1 MRIVEDAPEQTKG
14 KALVRTVEGDAGLE
28 ARLRQEI
35 EDAFGARVD
44 LEQGWLED
52 LRQYA
57 AVPKNP
63 ARSVV
68 GIENAPNIEIA
79 LGALAADAVYAQFL
93 DLIFNVEPVVTVR
106 PVGKTGED
114 RKDADALQRRVNLG
128 VANEWNFR
136 PAVENV
142 ALDWTQLGTGVFYV
156 PHVKQIQK
164 TDVRRVKFS
173 GPRIKPWPVEDL
185 IVAAGSTEDVQTLP
199 WIGLRSWLTTSDL
212 KAQGKEGKWDTA
224 GFQPTGNRGWVRSQR
239 ETLGRTRA
247 AANVTQLFEVIHVWI
262 HHDYDGDGEDE
273 DLYAVF
279 DRSSGRLGFVGY
291 HSYDSRAISIAR
303 YQLRAFLIYGAGIL
317 EMTRPYQDAV
327 TEMWCDALLNV
338 RLSNAKIWKAKEGV
352 IDDGLT
358 MWANKVV
365 HMPDPEHDLI
375 AAEMSGPAPSV
386 AQYIGMTLSM
396 AERRVGVNEM
406 SLPRPSQVLGARTPG
421 ITAISLLQQVN
432 RRFTPAFDQM
442 RLAAAE
448 AVKQCCYREQER
460 VLAGDQDQSAF
471 LKKLLGEDDAARV
484 IRLYRDPDFC
494 GAMKVELTAS
504 SASANKAQDRQ
515 DAVMLVNVLGG
526 YYQRVL
532 ELVQIA
538 ANPQVPEPVA
548 DVARKIANAG
558 GEIIARTLR
567 TFDQVRDV
575 DTFVINV
582 DQELDAVKDTMS
594 AQGLMG
600 LMQLLTSSSAPGG
613 PAGAGAV
620 PEVTPPAGQ
629 GT

>member
-1 MRIVEDAPEQTKG
+1 MRFVEEVT
-14 KALVRTVEGDAGLE
+14 DAGKPLERTTERDALLE
-28 ARLRQEI
+28 AYIREEL
-35 EDAFGARVD
+35 EDAFGGRID
-44 LEQGWLED
+44 LDQGWLED

-63 ARSVV
+63 ARATV

-106 PVGKTGED
+106 PVGKDLED

-136 PAVENV
+136 PAVEHA

-156 PHVKQIQK
+156 PHVTQVQK
-164 TDVRRVKFS
+164 TDIRRTKFK
-173 GPRIKPWPVEDL
+173 GPRIKAWPVEDL

-199 WIGLRSWLTTSDL
+199 WIGLRSWMAPGEL
-212 KAQGKEGKWDTA
+212 KAQARAGKWDTA
-224 GFQPTGNRGWVRSQR
+224 CFQPTGNRGWVRSQR
-239 ETLGRTRA
+239 ETIGRTRA
-247 AANVTQLFEVIHVWI
+247 SATRSDVFEVIHLWL
-262 HHDYDGDGEDE
+262 HFDYDQDGEDE
-273 DLYAVF
+273 DIYAVF
-279 DRSSGRLGFVGY
+279 DRSSGRLGFAGF
-291 HSYDSRAISIAR
+291 HTYDSRAISVAR
-303 YQLRAFLIYGAGIL
+303 YQLRAFLLYGMGIL
-317 EMTRPYQDAV
+317 EMSRSYQTAV
-327 TEMWCDALLNV
+327 SEMWCDALLNV
-338 RLSNAKIWKAKEGV
+338 RLSNAKFWKAKEGV
-352 IDDGLT
+352 IPDD
-358 MWANKVV
+358 MAIWSNKVQ
-365 HMPDPEHDLI
+365 HMPNPETDLI
-375 AAEMSGPAPSV
+375 AEAMSGPAPQV
-386 AQYIGMTLSM
+386 AQYIAMTISM

-442 RLAAAE
+442 RLACAE
-448 AVKQCCYREQER
+448 AVKQCTYREQER
-460 VLAGDQDQSAF
+460 VLAGDADASAF
-471 LKKLLGEDDAARV
+471 LKKLLGDDDAARV

-494 GAMKVELTAS
+494 HAMKVELTAS

-538 ANPQVPEPVA
+538 SNPQVPKPVA
-548 DVARKIANAG
+548 DVARKIADAG

-575 DTFVINV
+575 DTFVIDV
-582 DQELDAVKDTMS
+582 DQELNNMQGTLDGA
-594 AQGLMG
+594 GLMG
-600 LMQLLTSSSAPGG
+600 LMQLLTASGNPTGAAAAGTLPEPSA
-613 PAGAGAV
+613 AA
-620 PEVTPPAGQ
+620 
-629 GT
+629 